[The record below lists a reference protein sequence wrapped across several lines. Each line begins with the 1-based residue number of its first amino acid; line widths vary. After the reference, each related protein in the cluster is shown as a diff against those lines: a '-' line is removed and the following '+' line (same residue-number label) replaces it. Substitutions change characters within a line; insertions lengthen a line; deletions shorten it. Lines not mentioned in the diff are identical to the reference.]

1 MKMVTRI
8 AFDNMKYHKSKN
20 ILIGV
25 AIFLTTLLLFV
36 VPTVGKDL
44 IDAEY
49 AAVNEYYPQ
58 FHAYYKDVD
67 AGTVKE
73 LSAHHDIGN
82 FGLRSNVGQ
91 LFMEDF
97 GLGGLSVSMLYLD
110 EKAME
115 LSKEE
120 LAAGRLPEQENEI
133 AVTEGLLEM
142 LGLKADVGD
151 TITLPC
157 QILRGGELDYREDKE
172 FVVTGFLSET
182 ERSVGSSVYKVIVSE
197 DFLRAEV
204 PEDKVTYDFMFQI
217 SDVEH
222 ATTDGVEADINRIA
236 EQFSISQSR
245 VILNTSYLGAN
256 YVDPAMFQIILVIM
270 VIIVIAGIISVYSI
284 YYVSMTQRV
293 QEFGRL
299 KALGAARKQIKQIV
313 LREGLLV
320 AVCAIPLGLL
330 VGTIVTR
337 LVLVLFTGTI
347 EIGNYNVSLIEEE
360 ILNKIS
366 LYHGWIYL
374 LTAGVTL
381 FTVYLSL
388 LKPMR
393 MAGKISVVETLRF
406 QGTIKRKKKR
416 KGYEYIS
423 ISRLAGN
430 NIITDK
436 KKGIITVLA
445 MSMTG
450 IFIMVVATV
459 LSCTSPEQMTN
470 EGFIG
475 QYMIEV
481 STMSGNKEHPELE
494 WSAVQKDNPLN
505 DSLKEQV
512 MALDGVERIEEV
524 SYLEFTLPDFS
535 EIEEEAMGVPEDY
548 ATKLEDGIIEGN
560 VTYEELVAGDK
571 LILNKNMKYW
581 YPELNFSI
589 GDKITFLIDNDGEAY
604 EKEMKIAAI
613 GDYQGIYSY
622 AGFLMAKQ
630 TVDSTSQN
638 NLNHDFILYADKDY
652 DEELFNHL
660 YDLIED
666 SGRLILSSW
675 KWVYESNKS
684 FMAITNIACIVFL
697 GILSVICITNLIN
710 TMINSVTIR
719 RKELG
724 ILQAI
729 GMSDKQLRNMLMMEG
744 LIYTA
749 GTLVISLGVGSIL
762 GYAAFLWAK
771 EETLFNIKTLHYPFM
786 IAGVLIIVLVCVQ
799 ILLVL
804 VLSKSI
810 KRESMIERIRFEN

>member
-67 AGTVKE
+67 ADTVKE

-82 FGLRSNVGQ
+82 FGLRSTVGQ
-91 LFMEDF
+91 LFMEDL

-110 EKAME
+110 EEAIE

-120 LAAGRLPEQENEI
+120 LVEGRLPEQEHEI
-133 AVTEGLLEM
+133 AVTEGLLEI
-142 LGLKADVGD
+142 LGLKADIGD

-172 FVVTGFLSET
+172 FVVTGFLLET
-182 ERSVGSSVYKVIVSE
+182 ESSVGTSVYKVLVSE
-197 DFLRAEV
+197 EFLKKEV
-204 PEDKVTYDFMFQI
+204 PEGVTYDFMFQI
-217 SDVEH
+217 ADLEH
-222 ATTDGVEADINRIA
+222 ATTDDVETNINRIA
-236 EQFSISQSR
+236 EQFSISQNR
-245 VILNTSYLGAN
+245 VVLNTSYLGAN

-299 KALGAARKQIKQIV
+299 KALGAAKRQIKQIV
-313 LREGLLV
+313 LREGVLV

-330 VGTIVTR
+330 VGTVVTR
-337 LVLVLFTGTI
+337 LILVLFTGTI
-347 EIGNYNVSLIEEE
+347 EIGNHNVSLIEEE

-374 LTAGVTL
+374 LTVGVTL

-406 QGTIKRKKKR
+406 QGNIKRKKKR
-416 KGYEYIS
+416 KGYDYIS
-423 ISRLAGN
+423 VSRLAGN
-430 NIITDK
+430 NIFTDK

-481 STMSGNKEHPELE
+481 NTMSGNKEHPELE

-505 DSLKEQV
+505 DSLKEQI

-524 SYLEFTLPDFS
+524 SYLEFSLPDFS
-535 EIEEEAMGVPEDY
+535 EIEEGAMGVPEDY

-589 GDKITFLIDNDGEAY
+589 GDKITFLIDNDGESY
-604 EKEMKIAAI
+604 EKEMEVAAI
-613 GDYQGIYSY
+613 GDYQGLYTY
-622 AGFLMAKQ
+622 AGFFMAKQ

-652 DEELFNHL
+652 DEDLFNHL
-660 YDLIED
+660 YGLVED

-675 KWVYESNKS
+675 KWEYEMNKN
-684 FMAITNIACIVFL
+684 FMAITNIACLVFL

-749 GTLVISLGVGSIL
+749 GTLVISLGAGSLL

-771 EETLFNIKTLHYPFM
+771 EEGIFSIKTYHYPFM
-786 IAGVLIIVLVCVQ
+786 VSGILIIVLVCVQ

-810 KRESMIERIRFEN
+810 KRESMIERIRFES